1 VLNLR
6 KFVDVQ
12 TPFKHYLKIVRTP
25 VLKNLVWISIKS
37 HFCPNLMKIREAL
50 EINDQWMK
58 LFFLV
63 CLSNREPRKNKGT
76 SSLEQN

>member
-12 TPFKHYLKIVRTP
+12 TSFKHCLKIVRIP
-25 VLKNLVWISIKS
+25 VLKNLVGISIKS
-37 HFCPNLMKIREAL
+37 HFFPKLRKIRKTL

-58 LFFLV
+58 LFFLAY
-63 CLSNREPRKNKGT
+63 LSNREPRKNRKT
-76 SSLEQN
+76 SSPE